1 VRRPVLHLAAVA
13 VVGSIAL
20 LACGG
25 DDDDTSSAPDTGAT
39 APSVQVVAHDIGF
52 DADSYDATAGT
63 VTLRYVN
70 DGSTAH
76 TLVIEDV
83 DDFKLEVSSKGD
95 EDDGTVDLPA
105 GTYTIYCDVPGHRQA
120 GMEATLEVR

>member
-1 VRRPVLHLAAVA
+1 VRRPLVHLTVA

-25 DDDDTSSAPDTGAT
+25 DDDDTSAAPESSGGAG
-39 APSVQVVAHDIGF
+39 VEVVAHDIGF

-63 VTLRYVN
+63 VALHYVN
-70 DGSTAH
+70 DGATAH

-83 DDFKLEVSSKGD
+83 DDFKLEVTSNGD
-95 EDDGTVDLPA
+95 EDDGTVDLAA

-120 GMEATLEVR
+120 GMEATLEVS